1 MEKHPSLKGIKSTF
15 IGIAV
20 NFILAIVKGV
30 AGFLGN
36 SYALIADAIESLGD
50 IFSSLMVY
58 LGLKI
63 AAKPADKNH
72 PYGHGKAEPLAAV
85 VVALGLFI
93 AAIVIIVQSIR
104 EIIVPHHAPA
114 PFTLL
119 VLIAVILVKELLFR
133 FVIRVGISVNST
145 AVKTD
150 AWHHRSDAITSAAV
164 FIGISVALIGGQGY
178 ESADDIAALLASG
191 IIVYNAYR
199 LIRPAIAELMDEV
212 PLESPEEE
220 VRRVAMG
227 VKGVVGLEKC
237 YIRKVGFDYYIDLHV
252 IVDGSISV
260 RNGHRISH
268 AVKDALRAQNPR
280 IANVLIHIEPN

>member
-1 MEKHPSLKGIKSTF
+1 
-15 IGIAV
+15 
-20 NFILAIVKGV
+20 
-30 AGFLGN
+30 
-36 SYALIADAIESLGD
+36 
-50 IFSSLMVY
+50 
-58 LGLKI
+58 
-63 AAKPADKNH
+63 
-72 PYGHGKAEPLAAV
+72 
-85 VVALGLFI
+85 
-93 AAIVIIVQSIR
+93 
-104 EIIVPHHAPA
+104 
-114 PFTLL
+114 
-119 VLIAVILVKELLFR
+119 
-133 FVIRVGISVNST
+133 VIRVGISVNST

>member
-1 MEKHPSLKGIKSTF
+1 MDKHPALKGMRSTF

-63 AAKPADKNH
+63 ASKPADKNH

-85 VVALGLFI
+85 VVSLGLFI
-93 AAIVIIVQSIR
+93 AAIVIIIQSIR
-104 EIIVPHHAPA
+104 EIMTPHHAPA
-114 PFTLL
+114 PFTL
-119 VLIAVILVKELLFR
+119 VILIIVILVKEILFR
-133 FVIRVGISVNST
+133 FVIKVGTSMDST

-164 FIGISVALIGGQGY
+164 FIGISAALIGGPGY

-237 YIRKVGFDYYIDLHV
+237 FIRKVGFDYYIDLHV
-252 IVDGSISV
+252 IVKGSISV
-260 RNGHRISH
+260 RNGHKISH